1 MRKNTP
7 QFGNFE
13 RLAYGSGEL
22 GPAMAGST
30 IIFFQLVFLTDVAG
44 MNPALAGSILL
55 IARIW
60 DAVNDPL
67 IGWLSDHTRTPW
79 GRRLPW
85 MVVSAV
91 PFSGF
96 FLLFWLV
103 PDFTGPEAQWQHFGY
118 YLVVAVLYSTFSTS
132 LGLPHS
138 SLTAELSRDYD
149 ERSRLTAYRMGFSLA
164 GSVGG
169 LVVALIVFRF
179 LKDAPKTI
187 QYAVFGG
194 TVAIIGLI
202 SVMFFLAGIWN
213 IAIARDRQRLRRQEA
228 DELSTKPLPLR
239 EQLSLLLANKP
250 FVLVCGIYLC
260 SWLAM
265 QFTATVLPFY
275 TQSWLRLSTTTF
287 QLLALTVQ
295 STALCLMPFW
305 GWVSVRTGKKMVYF
319 VGMSFWLLAQAGL
332 MFLKPGDIK
341 IIFLMAVIAGF
352 GISVCYL
359 IPNAMLPDVIEY
371 DELRTGRRR
380 EGIYYG
386 CCVFLQKTA
395 LAIGTFVVGQMLAW
409 AGYIPSGP
417 NEAVPQQPDS
427 ALMAIRLAIGPL
439 PALALIIGMV
449 LTAFYPITRESHRRV
464 VEELDARRRP
474 L

>member
-1 MRKNTP
+1 
-7 QFGNFE
+7 
-13 RLAYGSGEL
+13 
-22 GPAMAGST
+22 MAGST
-30 IIFFQLVFLTDVAG
+30 IIFFQLIFLTDVAG
-44 MNPALAGSILL
+44 MNPGLAGAVLL
-55 IARIW
+55 VARIW

-85 MVVSAV
+85 MLVSAL
-91 PFSGF
+91 PFCSF

-103 PDFTGPEAQWQHFGY
+103 PEFTGPYAEWQYFAY
-118 YLVVAVLYSTFSTS
+118 YLIVAILFSTFSTG

-169 LVVALIVFRF
+169 LVVAFIVFQL
-179 LKDAPKTI
+179 LKEAPKTI
-187 QYAVFGG
+187 QYAVFGS

-202 SVMFFLAGIWN
+202 AVIFCLVGIWR

-228 DELSTKPLPLR
+228 DEFAAKPLPLSQ
-239 EQLSLLLANKP
+239 QLRLMLANKP

-275 TQSWLRLSTTTF
+275 TQSWLRLPATTF

-295 STALCLMPFW
+295 TTALCLMPLW
-305 GWVSVRTGKKMVYF
+305 AWISVRTGKKLVYF
-319 VGMSFWLLAQAGL
+319 VGMSLWLLAQAGL
-332 MFLKPGDIK
+332 LYLQPGDTK
-341 IIFLMAVIAGF
+341 IIFLMAFIAGF

-371 DELRTGRRR
+371 DELTTGRRR
-380 EGIYYG
+380 EGIFFG
-386 CCVFLQKTA
+386 FCIFLQKTA
-395 LAIGTFVVGQMLAW
+395 LALGTFIVGQLLAMN
-409 AGYIPSGP
+409 GYIASGP
-417 NEAVPQQPDS
+417 HDAVAQQPES
-427 ALMAIRLAIGPL
+427 ALWAIRMAIGPL
-439 PALALIIGMV
+439 PALVLIIGMV
-449 LTAFYPITRESHRRV
+449 LAAFYPITKESHRRV
-464 VEELDARRRP
+464 VDELDARRRQSSS
-474 L
+474 